1 LAAEPG
7 SDPGR
12 RAATLTDTDTERP
25 DFQPPLQGIGNTYA
39 RALYRPMGHTTEDFG
54 KPMIA
59 IVNSWSELTAGHVHL
74 RELGA
79 AAKKGAREAGAMVS
93 EFNTVAGCDGI
104 AQGPGM
110 HYILPSRDVIAA
122 SAEMMLKAHSFQ
134 GAVFIGS
141 CDKIVP
147 GMLLAAARCDLPS
160 MFITGGYMPRVSVG
174 GEFRGTSDIKEAIG
188 SFKASRIDDEE
199 ILAIECN
206 ICGTEGTCNMMGT
219 ANTMAAIV
227 EALGLSLPGNV
238 TTPATDKE
246 LLAMSEEAGRQAVL
260 ALREGR
266 NFRRVVTREN
276 IENAVRVGL
285 ALGGSMNMV
294 LHVLALTYELDVDFE
309 LDDFDRLS
317 RDTPLL
323 GNFKP
328 AAGFFLE
335 DLQQAGG
342 VHAVLKE
349 LQPRLHNDVISTYGR
364 TLPDRLDNVPAVD
377 GRILHSI
384 AKPLAPEGGLAV
396 LRGSLAPGGA
406 VVKQSAVADSM
417 RVHTG
422 PAVVVESEEDC
433 RQLLMDKSV
442 EAGSVLVIRNE
453 GPRGGPG
460 MRELSIPAAMLVGM
474 GLSES
479 VAMVT
484 DGRYSGATRGPC
496 VGHVVPEAAEGGPIG
511 LVEDGDL
518 IEIDIP
524 ERKLNLLV
532 DDAVLAERRKRWKSP
547 EPKVRGGFLEV
558 YRRNVSSADKGAVF
572 GPMDD

>member
-1 LAAEPG
+1 
-7 SDPGR
+7 
-12 RAATLTDTDTERP
+12 
-25 DFQPPLQGIGNTYA
+25 LQGLENTYA
-39 RALYRPMGHTTEDFG
+39 RALYRPTGLTTEDFG

-74 RELGA
+74 RKLGA

-141 CDKIVP
+141 CDKIIP
-147 GMLLAAARCDLPS
+147 GMMLAAARCDLPS
-160 MFITGGYMPRVSVG
+160 VFVTGGYMPRVKVG
-174 GEFRGTSDIKEAIG
+174 GKFRGTSDIKEAIG
-188 SFKASRIDDEE
+188 SFKAGKIDDDEF
-199 ILAIECN
+199 LAIECN
-206 ICGTEGTCNMMGT
+206 ICGSEGTCNMMGT
-219 ANTMAAIV
+219 ANTMASIV

-238 TTPATDKE
+238 TTSATDKE
-246 LLAMSEEAGRQAVL
+246 LLELAEEAGRQAVL
-260 ALREGR
+260 ALPAGR
-266 NFRRVVTREN
+266 TYRKVITREN
-276 IENAVRVGL
+276 IENAVRVAL
-285 ALGGSMNMV
+285 AVGGSMNMV
-294 LHVLALTYELDVDFE
+294 LHMLALAYELGVEFE

-335 DLQQAGG
+335 DFKRAGG

-349 LQPRLHNDVISTYGR
+349 LERHLHNGVMSSYGQS
-364 TLPDRLDNVPAVD
+364 LPERLEGVQNGAPEVLREIDE
-377 GRILHSI
+377 
-384 AKPLAPEGGLAV
+384 PLAPEGGLAV

-406 VVKQSAVADSM
+406 VIKQSAVAEAM

-433 RQLLMDKSV
+433 RRVLMDTGV
-442 EAGSVLVIRNE
+442 EPGTVLVIRNE

-474 GLSES
+474 GLGES

-496 VGHVVPEAAEGGPIG
+496 VGHVVPEAVDGGPIG

-532 DDAVLAERRKRWKSP
+532 DEAVLAERRKHWTPP

-558 YRRNVSSADKGAVF
+558 YRRNVSGADTGAVF
-572 GPMDD
+572 GPAED

>member
-1 LAAEPG
+1 M
-7 SDPGR
+7 
-12 RAATLTDTDTERP
+12 
-25 DFQPPLQGIGNTYA
+25 DFEAPLQGLENTYA
-39 RALYRPMGHTTEDFG
+39 RALYRPTGLTTEDFG
-54 KPMIA
+54 KPTIA

-79 AAKKGAREAGAMVS
+79 AAKKGARETGAMVS

-122 SAEMMLKAHSFQ
+122 SAELMLKAHSFQ

-141 CDKIVP
+141 CDKIIP
-147 GMLLAAARCDLPS
+147 GMMLAAARCDLPS
-160 MFITGGYMPRVSVG
+160 VFVTGGYMPRVKVG
-174 GEFRGTSDIKEAIG
+174 GKFQGTSDIKEAIG
-188 SFKASRIDDEE
+188 AFKAGKIDDAEF
-199 ILAIECN
+199 LNIECN
-206 ICGTEGTCNMMGT
+206 ICGSAGTCNMMGT
-219 ANTMAAIV
+219 ANTMAAV
-227 EALGLSLPGNV
+227 AEALGLSLPGNV
-238 TTPATDKE
+238 TTSATDKG
-246 LLAMSEEAGRQAVL
+246 LLEMAEEAGRQAVL
-260 ALREGR
+260 ALQAGMTY
-266 NFRRVVTREN
+266 RRVVTRES

-285 ALGGSMNMV
+285 ALGGSTNMV
-294 LHVLALTYELDVDFE
+294 LHVMALAYELGLDFE

-323 GNFKP
+323 ANFKP
-328 AAGFFLE
+328 AAGFFFE
-335 DLQQAGG
+335 DFARAGG

-349 LQPRLHNDVISTYGR
+349 LEPQLHSGVMSSYGKSL
-364 TLPDRLDNVPAVD
+364 TERLDGVTNGAPDV
-377 GRILHSI
+377 LHEIGKPI
-384 AKPLAPEGGLAV
+384 AREGGLAV

-406 VVKQSAVADSM
+406 VIKQSAVAESM

-433 RQLLMDKSV
+433 RRVLMDQGV
-442 EAGSVLVIRNE
+442 EAGTVLVIRNE

-474 GLSES
+474 GLGES

-496 VGHVVPEAAEGGPIG
+496 VGHVVPEAVDGGPIG

-532 DDAVLAERRKRWKSP
+532 DAAVMAERRKRWTPAK
-547 EPKVRGGFLEV
+547 PKVRGGFLEV
-558 YRRNVSSADKGAVF
+558 YRRNVSAADKGAVF
-572 GPMDD
+572 GTGDDQD

>member
-1 LAAEPG
+1 
-7 SDPGR
+7 
-12 RAATLTDTDTERP
+12 
-25 DFQPPLQGIGNTYA
+25 
-39 RALYRPMGHTTEDFG
+39 
-54 KPMIA
+54 
-59 IVNSWSELTAGHVHL
+59 
-74 RELGA
+74 
-79 AAKKGAREAGAMVS
+79 
-93 EFNTVAGCDGI
+93 
-104 AQGPGM
+104 
-110 HYILPSRDVIAA
+110 
-122 SAEMMLKAHSFQ
+122 
-134 GAVFIGS
+134 
-141 CDKIVP
+141 
-147 GMLLAAARCDLPS
+147 
-160 MFITGGYMPRVSVG
+160 
-174 GEFRGTSDIKEAIG
+174 
-188 SFKASRIDDEE
+188 
-199 ILAIECN
+199 
-206 ICGTEGTCNMMGT
+206 MMGT

-246 LLAMSEEAGRQAVL
+246 LLKLAEEAGRQAAL
-260 ALREGR
+260 ALQAGR
-266 NFRRVVTREN
+266 TFRQVVTREN

-285 ALGGSMNMV
+285 AVGGSMNMV
-294 LHVLALTYELDVDFE
+294 LHVLALAYELGVEFE

-335 DLQQAGG
+335 DFKRAGG

-349 LQPRLHNDVISTYGR
+349 LEPRLHSDVMSSYGQS
-364 TLPDRLDNVPAVD
+364 LAERLDGVTNGAPEV
-377 GRILHSI
+377 LHEI
-384 AKPLAPEGGLAV
+384 DEPLAPEGGLAV

-406 VVKQSAVADSM
+406 VIKQSAVAESM

-422 PAVVVESEEDC
+422 PAVVMESEEDC
-433 RQLLMDKSV
+433 RRVLMGKGV
-442 EAGSVLVIRNE
+442 EPGSVLVIRNE

-496 VGHVVPEAAEGGPIG
+496 VGHVVPEAVDGGPIG
-511 LVEDGDL
+511 LVEDGDP

-532 DDAVLAERRKRWKSP
+532 DAAVLAERRANWTP
-547 EPKVRGGFLEV
+547 AEPKVRGGFLEV

-572 GPMDD
+572 GPMED

>member
-1 LAAEPG
+1 
-7 SDPGR
+7 
-12 RAATLTDTDTERP
+12 
-25 DFQPPLQGIGNTYA
+25 
-39 RALYRPMGHTTEDFG
+39 
-54 KPMIA
+54 MIA

-122 SAEMMLKAHSFQ
+122 SAELMLKAHSFQ

-160 MFITGGYMPRVSVG
+160 MFVTGGYMPRVKVG
-174 GEFRGTSDIKEAIG
+174 GKFRGTSDIKEAIG
-188 SFKASRIDDEE
+188 SFKAGKIDDEE

-206 ICGTEGTCNMMGT
+206 ICGSEGTCNMMGT

-246 LLAMSEEAGRQAVL
+246 LLKLAEEAGRQAAL
-260 ALREGR
+260 ALQAGR
-266 NFRRVVTREN
+266 TFRQVVTREN

-285 ALGGSMNMV
+285 AVGGSMNMV
-294 LHVLALTYELDVDFE
+294 LHVLALAYELGVEFE

-335 DLQQAGG
+335 DFKRAGG

-349 LQPRLHNDVISTYGR
+349 LEPRLHSDVMSSYGQS
-364 TLPDRLDNVPAVD
+364 LAERLDGVTNGAPEV
-377 GRILHSI
+377 LHEI
-384 AKPLAPEGGLAV
+384 DEPLAPEGGLAV

-406 VVKQSAVADSM
+406 VIKQSAVAESM

-422 PAVVVESEEDC
+422 PAVVMESEEDC
-433 RQLLMDKSV
+433 RRVLKGKGV
-442 EAGSVLVIRNE
+442 EPGSVLVIRNE

-496 VGHVVPEAAEGGPIG
+496 VGHVVPEAVDGGPIG
-511 LVEDGDL
+511 LVEDGDP

-532 DDAVLAERRKRWKSP
+532 DAAVLAERRANWTP
-547 EPKVRGGFLEV
+547 AEPKVRGGFLEV

-572 GPMDD
+572 GPMED